1 MQFWMHKPTRL
12 YLSKYGRI
20 AQAKSLRNTVTRNVL
35 SLGIP
40 IYTQDEPSLSLHK
53 EPVWLFPRTWVFER
67 LHLHETVM
75 QMFLFGSYPA
85 VSYDWVLLLEAS
97 RGSESRCWRVKLML
111 IEWMFCQHLG
121 IVSVDLY
128 MYPPWNQQFA
138 PENWWLEC

>member
-1 MQFWMHKPTRL
+1 MQR
-12 YLSKYGRI
+12 
-20 AQAKSLRNTVTRNVL
+20 QANMILFIQKWAHSSIKVTAEHPTRNVF

-40 IYTQDEPSLSLHK
+40 IYTQDEPSLNLHK

-85 VSYDWVLLLEAS
+85 VSYDWVLFLKAS

-111 IEWMFCQHLG
+111 IEWMVCQHLG
-121 IVSVDLY
+121 IISVDLY